1 MCGNEGGEWEVLTVT
16 VDSGAADSVAPEDQ
30 CVGYATR
37 STAASKA
44 GMNYIAANGKK
55 IPNLGEKVISAVT
68 QEGIETSMRFQ
79 ICPVTKALGSVSRM
93 TKNGHR
99 V

>member
-1 MCGNEGGEWEVLTVT
+1 
-16 VDSGAADSVAPEDQ
+16 
-30 CVGYATR
+30 
-37 STAASKA
+37 
-44 GMNYIAANGKK
+44 MNYIAANGKK

-93 TKNGHR
+93 TKNGQR
-99 V
+99 VVFNGEDDPEGSYIENRITGSRTYMRLENG